1 MARHPEKREPSQY
14 IDYWCHWDAEL
25 KRHLVC
31 SDFFFAKLKGE
42 IVPSKYLGTWMEVG
56 SVPRD
61 MSWSAKYYA
70 GERGE
75 FEDHTGDNYS
85 LFDCPFC
92 GGETE
97 PIPMPRIA

>member
-1 MARHPEKREPSQY
+1 MTAQREPSQY
-14 IDYWCHWDAEL
+14 IDYWCHFDTEL

-31 SDFFFAKLKGE
+31 SQFLFAKIKNE
-42 IVPSKYLGTWMEVG
+42 IVPNRALGTWVLAD

-61 MSWSAKYYA
+61 MSWAAKYYA
-70 GERGE
+70 SERGNY
-75 FEDHTGDNYS
+75 EDHSGEPFA
-85 LFDCPFC
+85 LWDCCYC